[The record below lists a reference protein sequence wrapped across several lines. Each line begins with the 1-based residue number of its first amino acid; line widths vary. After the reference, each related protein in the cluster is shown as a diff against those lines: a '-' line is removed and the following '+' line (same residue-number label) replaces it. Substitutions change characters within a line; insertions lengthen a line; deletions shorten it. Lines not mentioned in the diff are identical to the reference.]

1 MQPATWNTEITTALL
16 LTIGYAALFSIIGIR
31 KFKWNNK

>member
-1 MQPATWNTEITTALL
+1 MQPGTWTAEATTALL
-16 LTIGYAALFSIIGIR
+16 ITIGYAVVFSIIGIR